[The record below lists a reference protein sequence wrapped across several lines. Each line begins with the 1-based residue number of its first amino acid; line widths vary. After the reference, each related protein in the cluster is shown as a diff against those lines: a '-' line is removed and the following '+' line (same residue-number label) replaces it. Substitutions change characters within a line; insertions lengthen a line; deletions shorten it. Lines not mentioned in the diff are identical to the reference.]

1 MSIGSGIPPRE
12 ALPSRVERQLDNQG
26 SSGPTGDV
34 QEWISLKSFI
44 LWWTGV
50 DSGAA
55 HVLASVFALVAVA
68 AVIRRPLWSWLS
80 WFAVL
85 ILEIINEAA
94 TGLADG
100 VLEEWE
106 LVGSLRDV
114 PLVMAMPTLLLLICR
129 LAPQMV
135 APESPATELSPAV
148 DQPRDT
154 IIDADYEELS

>member
-1 MSIGSGIPPRE
+1 M
-12 ALPSRVERQLDNQG
+12 
-26 SSGPTGDV
+26 

-44 LWWTGV
+44 LAWTGV

-68 AVIRRPLWSWLS
+68 AIIGRPLWSWSS

-85 ILEIINEAA
+85 VLEVINEAA
-94 TGLADG
+94 TGIADG

-106 LVGSLRDV
+106 LVGSLQDV
-114 PLVMAMPTLLLLICR
+114 PLVMTMPTLLLLICR

-135 APESPATELSPAV
+135 APESPAVALSPAV
-148 DQPRDT
+148 DQPRED
-154 IIDADYEELS
+154 IADADYEELS